1 MNEYF
6 KSEVAEGMTP
16 VSLLLIFRLTEMENY
31 PQAEKCG
38 VTGLYRS
45 LFT

>member
-16 VSLLLIFRLTEMENY
+16 VSLLIFRLTEMENY